1 MLEGGGY
8 LHVDHLLHITS
19 WYIFSLIIVMSPL
32 VSCILIQINLYL
44 LSRIILGLVKLG
56 VKKGYMPEPKF
67 DVFPWFAALM
77 WGTVLF
83 LFENHQETLQQSLQS
98 SMTYIYHDSAIW
110 NNVLDFLLYNSD
122 SMW

>member
-1 MLEGGGY
+1 MLWYSY
-8 LHVDHLLHITS
+8 LWIKDTEIYQS
-19 WYIFSLIIVMSPL
+19 WYILWPL
-32 VSCILIQINLYL
+32 LTCILIQINLYL

-56 VKKGYMPEPKF
+56 VKKGYLPELKF

-98 SMTYIYHDSAIW
+98 SMTYIYHDSMIW
-110 NNVLDFLLYNSD
+110 NNVLDFLVYNSD
-122 SMW
+122 SLW